1 MFSRWKEK
9 VKKLKQEIYALYLA
23 YKDPRVSWYAKI
35 FIVILV
41 GYAISPVDLI
51 PDFIPIIGYL
61 DDLIILSLGIVLA
74 IKMIPREVME
84 ECRKESAK
92 GIKDKKIAVIGLI
105 IIIIIWVVLLYL
117 IFTKVI
123 FIRLNPIKMVQR
135 TVPCIS

>member
-1 MFSRWKEK
+1 MFSRWEEK
-9 VKKLKQEIYALYLA
+9 AKKLKQEIYALYLA

-41 GYAISPVDLI
+41 GYAISPIDLI

-105 IIIIIWVVLLYL
+105 IIISIWLVLLYL
-117 IFTKVI
+117 LFTKVI
-123 FIRLNPIKMVQR
+123 F
-135 TVPCIS
+135 

>member
-41 GYAISPVDLI
+41 GYVISPIDLI

-84 ECRKESAK
+84 ECQKESAK

-105 IIIIIWVVLLYL
+105 IIISIWVALLYL
-117 IFTKVI
+117 IFTKLI
-123 FIRLNPIKMVQR
+123 FCKIK
-135 TVPCIS
+135 SY

>member
-9 VKKLKQEIYALYLA
+9 AKKLKQEIYALYLA

-41 GYAISPVDLI
+41 GYAISPIDLI

-84 ECRKESAK
+84 ECRKESIK

-105 IIIIIWVVLLYL
+105 IIISIWVVLLYL

-123 FIRLNPIKMVQR
+123 FYKIK
-135 TVPCIS
+135 SY

>member
-41 GYAISPVDLI
+41 GYVISPIDLI

-84 ECRKESAK
+84 ECQKESAK

-105 IIIIIWVVLLYL
+105 IIISIWVALLYL
-117 IFTKVI
+117 IFTKLI
-123 FIRLNPIKMVQR
+123 FYKIK
-135 TVPCIS
+135 SY

>member
-41 GYAISPVDLI
+41 GYVISPIDLI

-105 IIIIIWVVLLYL
+105 IIISIWVVLLYL

-123 FIRLNPIKMVQR
+123 FYKIK
-135 TVPCIS
+135 SY

>member
-41 GYAISPVDLI
+41 GYAISPIDLI

-92 GIKDKKIAVIGLI
+92 GIKDKKVAVVGLI
-105 IIIIIWVVLLYL
+105 IIISIWVVLLYL

-123 FIRLNPIKMVQR
+123 F
-135 TVPCIS
+135 

>member
-9 VKKLKQEIYALYLA
+9 AKKLKQEIYALYLA

-41 GYAISPVDLI
+41 GYAISPIDLI

-61 DDLIILSLGIVLA
+61 DDLILLPLGIILV
-74 IKMIPREVME
+74 IKMIPKEVME
-84 ECRKESAK
+84 ECREESTK

-105 IIIIIWVVLLYL
+105 IIISIWVVLLYL

-123 FIRLNPIKMVQR
+123 FYKIK
-135 TVPCIS
+135 SY

>member
-9 VKKLKQEIYALYLA
+9 AKKLKQEIYALYLA

-35 FIVILV
+35 FIVIIV
-41 GYAISPVDLI
+41 GYAVSPIDLI
-51 PDFIPIIGYL
+51 PDFIPVIGYL
-61 DDLIILSLGIVLA
+61 DDLILLPLGIVLA

-105 IIIIIWVVLLYL
+105 IIISIWVALLYL
-117 IFTKVI
+117 IFTKII
-123 FIRLNPIKMVQR
+123 FCKIK
-135 TVPCIS
+135 SY

>member
-9 VKKLKQEIYALYLA
+9 AKKLKQEIYALYLA

-41 GYAISPVDLI
+41 GYAISPIDLI

-92 GIKDKKIAVIGLI
+92 GIKDKKVAVVGLI
-105 IIIIIWVVLLYL
+105 IIISIWVVLLYL

-123 FIRLNPIKMVQR
+123 FYKIK
-135 TVPCIS
+135 SY

>member
-1 MFSRWKEK
+1 MFSKWKEK
-9 VKKLKQEIYALYLA
+9 AKKLKQEIYALYLA

-41 GYAISPVDLI
+41 GYAISPIDLI

-61 DDLIILSLGIVLA
+61 DDLILLPLGIVLA

-84 ECRKESAK
+84 ECRKESTK

-105 IIIIIWVVLLYL
+105 IIISIWVVLLYL

-123 FIRLNPIKMVQR
+123 FYKIK
-135 TVPCIS
+135 SY

>member
-9 VKKLKQEIYALYLA
+9 AKKLKQEIYALYLA

-35 FIVILV
+35 FIVIIV
-41 GYAISPVDLI
+41 GYAVSPIDLI

-61 DDLIILSLGIVLA
+61 DDLILLPLGIVLA

-84 ECRKESAK
+84 ECRKESTK

-105 IIIIIWVVLLYL
+105 IIISIWVVLLYL
-117 IFTKVI
+117 IFTSLHQM
-123 FIRLNPIKMVQR
+123 IRRWKLWKTYMN
-135 TVPCIS
+135 

>member
-41 GYAISPVDLI
+41 GYAISPIDLI

-105 IIIIIWVVLLYL
+105 IIISIWVVLLYL

-123 FIRLNPIKMVQR
+123 FYKIK
-135 TVPCIS
+135 SY

>member
-41 GYAISPVDLI
+41 GYAISPIDLI

-92 GIKDKKIAVIGLI
+92 GIKDKKVAVVGLI
-105 IIIIIWVVLLYL
+105 IIISIWVVLLYL

-123 FIRLNPIKMVQR
+123 FYKIK
-135 TVPCIS
+135 SY

>member
-41 GYAISPVDLI
+41 GYAISPIDLI

-105 IIIIIWVVLLYL
+105 IIISIWVALLYL
-117 IFTKVI
+117 IFTKLI
-123 FIRLNPIKMVQR
+123 FYKIK
-135 TVPCIS
+135 SY

>member
-41 GYAISPVDLI
+41 GYAISPIDLI

-61 DDLIILSLGIVLA
+61 DDLILLPLGIILV
-74 IKMIPREVME
+74 IKMIPKEVME
-84 ECRKESAK
+84 GMSGGVYKRHK
-92 GIKDKKIAVIGLI
+92 G
-105 IIIIIWVVLLYL
+105 
-117 IFTKVI
+117 
-123 FIRLNPIKMVQR
+123 
-135 TVPCIS
+135 